1 MHKPTDTKLITSEK
15 LTEFFKDHLK
25 GKPVEVQPEVI
36 NPELYPHI
44 LPPEDININIDIPT
58 EKEIDE
64 AWKSFKNG
72 KCQGTDKIYA
82 EELNIISPDV
92 L

>member
-25 GKPVEVQPEVI
+25 EKPVDPQPEVI

-44 LPPEDININIDIPT
+44 LPPEDIDINTDIPT

-64 AWKSFKNG
+64 ARKRFKNG
-72 KCQGTDKIYA
+72 KCQGTDKIT
-82 EELNIISPDV
+82 LRN
-92 L
+92 